1 MRFVQRLL
9 SLPHSSPHH
18 PLPIPSPSLL
28 RRKRKKPKFDDPATH
43 LKLVSFQKS
52 LTQQLTAG
60 GEAAVKSLE
69 ERFMAH
75 DSDASGSLSEKE
87 YIKAMKQFAKAAHLT
102 DEATG
107 KGFSTKDWQ
116 LIFAF
121 MDDGEAGKGP
131 DGKDLSPEIECVR
144 CSQ

>member
-1 MRFVQRLL
+1 MASHAALA
-9 SLPHSSPHH
+9 
-18 PLPIPSPSLL
+18 
-28 RRKRKKPKFDDPATH
+28 RRTQICSDPTWNRKWQVFNDEDK
-43 LKLVSFQKS
+43 
-52 LTQQLTAG
+52 QQLTAG